1 VEEYFFDKYV
11 RREFITLKL
20 KYDNIRS
27 TIKINWKTVVMKIKT
42 QTLITTTLILVSSFA
57 SAGLYRWV
65 DDKGEVHF
73 SDKVPVAASKKAH
86 TKIDKSGITQKELD
100 PAAKIALQ
108 KELELQAQ
116 KEEAQEKIENALRKK
131 RAKQYKLDQQLL
143 STYENKQEIMNYFET
158 KIKMLKGNSNILLA
172 HKKRLQE
179 RVDKLNLKK
188 ENELKVVNIKQTID
202 QYEKAL
208 KENNKELL
216 SLKTDFESNLLRY
229 IELTK

>member
-1 VEEYFFDKYV
+1 M
-11 RREFITLKL
+11 
-20 KYDNIRS
+20 
-27 TIKINWKTVVMKIKT
+27 VMKIKT
-42 QTLITTTLILVSSFA
+42 QTLIITTTLILASSFA

-116 KEEAQEKIENALRKK
+116 EEEAQEKIENALREK

>member
-1 VEEYFFDKYV
+1 
-11 RREFITLKL
+11 
-20 KYDNIRS
+20 
-27 TIKINWKTVVMKIKT
+27 VVMKIKT
-42 QTLITTTLILVSSFA
+42 QTLIITTTLILASSFA

-116 KEEAQEKIENALRKK
+116 EEEAQEKIENALREK

>member
-1 VEEYFFDKYV
+1 MEEYFFDKYV